1 MNRFNFLA
9 TGIAISLL
17 ATPPSILAQNRPEP
31 LEPAYT
37 VGLDLPFSEGVR
49 VGDVLYLSGVI
60 GIKPGTMTLVP
71 GGLEAE
77 AQQVFDNLGAV
88 LKGAGAA
95 PSDVVKCTV
104 MLNDIRQWSKFNEFY
119 TAFFK
124 QHRPARSALGVAG
137 LALGAA
143 VELECIAVA
152 PRKSR

>member
-1 MNRFNFLA
+1 MNRFSFLW
-9 TGIAISLL
+9 TGIAVSLL
-17 ATPPSILAQNRPEP
+17 ATSTSIIAQNRPELLKP
-31 LEPAYT
+31 TYT
-37 VGLDLPFSEGVR
+37 NGQNLPFSEGVR
-49 VGDVLYLSGVI
+49 VGDVLYLSGVV

-77 AQQVFDNLGAV
+77 TRQVFDNLGTV
-88 LKGAGAA
+88 LNGAGAA

-124 QHRPARSALGVAG
+124 QHRPARSAFGVAG

-143 VELECIAVA
+143 VELECIAAV